1 MYFCY
6 ILCSLNDKY
15 LNGTYIG
22 FTDDPLHRIRQHNGE
37 IKGGAKFTK
46 RRRPWKLILV
56 VSNFP
61 NKIAALK
68 FEWAWQ
74 NPFNS
79 NFIKDDIENKI
90 IIPKMTKKKL
100 SNYYRSIN
108 FKIEVLNI
116 LINSKV
122 FERINLNINIF
133 DNEPCEDIY
142 ISEILKSNYSKINI
156 INIEEFKNNM
166 NAIKNKN
173 KNKKKENLD
182 EIVDKELI
190 SLEGLNISDKCI
202 ICEEVF
208 NNINSNNNIGII
220 KNKKNEEINSLS
232 ESSDGMNIENNIN
245 EESKKENKNEYI
257 VKCNNCKCPFHM
269 ICLANYEFEKN
280 NDIFNLVPKKAE
292 CFVCGE
298 NYIWSEWVKD
308 LTDQNKNK

>member
-1 MYFCY
+1 
-6 ILCSLNDKY
+6 
-15 LNGTYIG
+15 
-22 FTDDPLHRIRQHNGE
+22 
-37 IKGGAKFTK
+37 
-46 RRRPWKLILV
+46 
-56 VSNFP
+56 
-61 NKIAALK
+61 
-68 FEWAWQ
+68 
-74 NPFNS
+74 
-79 NFIKDDIENKI
+79 
-90 IIPKMTKKKL
+90 
-100 SNYYRSIN
+100 
-108 FKIEVLNI
+108 
-116 LINSKV
+116 
-122 FERINLNINIF
+122 
-133 DNEPCEDIY
+133 
-142 ISEILKSNYSKINI
+142 
-156 INIEEFKNNM
+156 M

-173 KNKKKENLD
+173 KSKKKENLD
-182 EIVDKELI
+182 EIDKELI